1 MVARPSATRTRPPDG
16 LVLNAPLCAKNGCNH
31 FYRMHQVQENAPLC
45 AKNGCNHFY
54 RMHQVQEMLESQ
66 AKDHPNKYFS
76 RGTCAPKPNK

>member
-16 LVLNAPLCAKNGCNH
+16 LVL
-31 FYRMHQVQENAPLC
+31 NAPLC